1 MVCESQK
8 ITNSKGEIMKTNRE
22 EDWEAKTQLRGENM
36 ESEITSFVETKNL
49 NKIKTIKL
57 KENNWGVKTRKT
69 TETN

>member
-8 ITNSKGEIMKTNRE
+8 ITNPKGEIMKTNRE
-22 EDWEAKTQLRGENM
+22 EDWEAKTQLRGKNM